1 MKNIKKRLIGWTL
14 GLALSLGVGIG
25 IASNTHSEITGVEAA
40 GETSVAKLTFPD
52 DNQDNNKVQ
61 VYSKTWDAKI
71 GTNTWSIKEFNNNNW
86 NNKWT
91 YIKCGNKSAAS
102 VATITNTTP
111 LEGVSRIVVNI
122 GKLNDTKVNSFYLQC
137 GKTDADISE
146 NKLTLPIKLNA
157 NVFEVGSSEFK
168 FFKLSF
174 DCAKSTKSIGNGLV
188 QVDSVEYYKI
198 DENAHSV
205 SISGPIAVE
214 KGKTIKLEAS
224 CSKTDSVTWSCAP
237 EGVAT
242 VSSTG
247 LVTGVSEGEA
257 TVTATC
263 AGSGTATYKVKVFEI
278 VKGKTISEV
287 MNLPADATKLYEI
300 NGTVSQ
306 WHTNNGELNNDASQY
321 GNYYLKDSSVS
332 EGNGLLIYGATATA
346 DSLSYDGTKFV
357 FNNPKDYLANEL
369 TKDTKIGS
377 NVVMYGFRLDYKDK
391 KGTTTKEFNGVVTS
405 VTNSASDFATY
416 FLDALS
422 GACDASGNS
431 NMETLKLGW
440 ATVALEFAKLSN
452 VDKDVYAKGTGNS
465 TGNNI
470 EKAIALY
477 DYIATKYGTSL
488 ESEDCTNYNF
498 MNRSVT
504 PVAGSKTILGSN
516 GNASATALVTIVAL
530 ASLTAVGGFFFIR
543 KRKEQN

>member
-25 IASNTHSEITGVEAA
+25 IASNTHSEITGVEATGA
-40 GETSVAKLTFPD
+40 GETAVATLTFPD
-52 DNQDNNKVQ
+52 DNKVNNKVGA
-61 VYSKTWDAKI
+61 YNKPWPAPAKI
-71 GTNTWSIKEFNNNNW
+71 GTNSWEIDNFNNNSW
-86 NNKWT
+86 NNDWT
-91 YIKCGNKSAAS
+91 YIKCGYAKQSLVAS
-102 VATITNTTP
+102 IKNTT
-111 LEGVSRIVVNI
+111 EMAGVSKIVVTI
-122 GKLNDTKVNSFYLQC
+122 GEVTAKNVNRFYLECSSTSAGTAAKTIEKTIQKGEVVFDIGSAEFSYFKLN
-137 GKTDADISE
+137 
-146 NKLTLPIKLNA
+146 
-157 NVFEVGSSEFK
+157 
-168 FFKLSF
+168 F
-174 DCAKSTKSIGNGLV
+174 DCKAVKACV
-188 QVDSVEYYKI
+188 QVNSVEYIKI
-198 DENAHSV
+198 DESVHSI
-205 SISGPIAVE
+205 SISGPKAVE
-214 KGKTIKLEAS
+214 KGKTIQLEAS
-224 CSKTDSVTWSCAP
+224 CSKTDLITWSCAP
-237 EGVAT
+237 ENVAT
-242 VSSTG
+242 ISSEG

-278 VKGKTISEV
+278 VKGKTITEIT
-287 MNLPADATKLYEI
+287 NLPADATKLYEI

-306 WHTNNGELNNDASQY
+306 WYTNKGKLNTDASQY

-332 EGNGLLIYGATATA
+332 EGNGLLIYGATATV
-346 DSLSYDGTKFV
+346 DSLTYDGTKFV
-357 FNNPKDYLANEL
+357 FNNPKDYLDNTL
-369 TKDTKIGS
+369 TKNTKIGS
-377 NVVMYGFRLDYKDK
+377 NVVMYGIRLDHNDI
-391 KGTTTKEFNGVVTS
+391 KEFQGIVIS

-416 FLDALS
+416 FLDTLS
-422 GACDASGNS
+422 GVCDASGNS
-431 NMETLKLGW
+431 DMETLKLGW

-488 ESEDCTNYNF
+488 ESKDCTNYNF

-504 PVAGSKTILGSN
+504 PVAGSKTILDSN
-516 GNASATALVTIVAL
+516 GNVSATALVAIVTL

>member
-25 IASNTHSEITGVEAA
+25 IASNAHSEITEIEAVGT

-52 DNQDNNKVQ
+52 DNQANNKVGA
-61 VYSKTWDAKI
+61 YNKSWPAPAKK
-71 GTNTWSIKEFNNNNW
+71 GTNSWEINNFNNNSW
-86 NNKWT
+86 NNNWT
-91 YIKCGNKSAAS
+91 YIKCGYSKQAL
-102 VATITNTTP
+102 VANIKNTTKIV
-111 LEGVSRIVVNI
+111 GASKIVVTI
-122 GKLNDTKVNSFYLQC
+122 GAVTASNVNSFFLECSNTSTGAAEKKIEKKIQKGEVVFDVGTAEFSYF
-137 GKTDADISE
+137 
-146 NKLTLPIKLNA
+146 NLN
-157 NVFEVGSSEFK
+157 
-168 FFKLSF
+168 F
-174 DCAKSTKSIGNGLV
+174 DCKAVKACV
-188 QVDSVEYYKI
+188 QVNSVEYIKI
-198 DENAHSV
+198 DESVHSV
-205 SISGPIAVE
+205 SISGPKAVE
-214 KGKTIKLEAS
+214 KGKTVQLEAS
-224 CSKTDSVTWSCAP
+224 CSKTDLISWSCTP
-237 EGVAT
+237 ENVAT

-452 VDKDVYAKGTGNS
+452 VDKDVYSKGTGNS

>member
-40 GETSVAKLTFPD
+40 GETTVATLTFPD
-52 DNQDNNKVQ
+52 ENKANNKVGA
-61 VYSKTWDAKI
+61 YTKTWTAKI
-71 GTNTWSIKEFNNNNW
+71 GTNSWSIKNFNNNNW
-86 NNKWT
+86 GWKL
-91 YIKCGNKSAAS
+91 IKCGRKDVAS
-102 VATITNTTP
+102 VASITNTTA
-111 LEGVSRIVVNI
+111 LANVSRINVSIPSVTAAN
-122 GKLNDTKVNSFYLQC
+122 VNSFYLEC
-137 GKTDADISE
+137 GKTATTINE
-146 NKLTLPIKLNA
+146 NKKVFTIKSGDNA
-157 NVFEVGSSEFK
+157 LDVGSNEYS
-168 FFKLSF
+168 FFKLTF
-174 DCAKSTKSIGNGLV
+174 DCKGGSGNGFV
-188 QVDSVEYYKI
+188 QIDSIIYNEVDDTV
-198 DENAHSV
+198 HSV
-205 SISGPIAVE
+205 LVSGPKAVE
-214 KGKTIKLEAS
+214 KGKTVQLEAS
-224 CSKTDSVTWSCAP
+224 CSKDDAITWACTP
-237 EGVAT
+237 ENVAT

-263 AGSGTATYKVKVFEI
+263 DGSGTETYKVKVFEI

-287 MNLPADATKLYEI
+287 TNLPADATKLYEI

-306 WHTNNGELNNDASQY
+306 WYTNKGNLNTNASQY

-332 EGNGLLIYGATATA
+332 EGDGLLIYGATATA
-346 DSLSYDGTKFV
+346 NSLSYDGTEFV
-357 FNNPKDYLANEL
+357 FNNPKDYLDNEL

-377 NVVMYGFRLDYKDK
+377 NVVMYGFRLDY
-391 KGTTTKEFNGVVTS
+391 GSTKEFNGIVTS
-405 VTNSASDFATY
+405 VTNPASDFAAY

-504 PVAGSKTILGSN
+504 PVAGSKTILDSN
-516 GNASATALVTIVAL
+516 GNVSATALVTVVAL
-530 ASLTAVGGFFFIR
+530 ASLTAAGSFFFIR

>member
-40 GETSVAKLTFPD
+40 GETNVATLTFPD
-52 DNQDNNKVQ
+52 ENKKNVQD
-61 VYSKTWDAKI
+61 YTTTWNAKK
-71 GTNTWSIKEFNNNNW
+71 GTNTWSISNFNNNNW
-86 NNKWT
+86 GWDH
-91 YIKCGNKSAAS
+91 IRCGRKQTAS
-102 VATITNTTP
+102 IASITNTTA
-111 LEGVSRIVVNI
+111 LEGVSQIVIDIPSV
-122 GKLNDTKVNSFYLQC
+122 TVSSVNSFYLEC
-137 GKTDADISE
+137 GKKSDAINANKKVFEITSGVNTLDVGSNE
-146 NKLTLPIKLNA
+146 YSYFKLT
-157 NVFEVGSSEFK
+157 
-168 FFKLSF
+168 F
-174 DCAKSTKSIGNGLV
+174 DCKGGSGNGFVRVKSIEFN
-188 QVDSVEYYKI
+188 KI
-198 DENAHSV
+198 DENVH
-205 SISGPIAVE
+205 SISITGSKAVE
-214 KGKTIKLEAS
+214 KGKTIQLVAS
-224 CSKTDSVTWSCAP
+224 CSKNDLINWSCTP
-237 EGVAT
+237 ENVAT
-242 VSSTG
+242 ISSEG

-278 VKGKTISEV
+278 VKGKTITEIT
-287 MNLPADATKLYEI
+287 NLPADATKLYEI

-306 WHTNNGELNNDASQY
+306 WYTNKGKLNTDASQY

-346 DSLSYDGTKFV
+346 DSLTYDGTKFV
-357 FNNPKDYLANEL
+357 FNNPKDYLDNTL
-369 TKDTKIGS
+369 TKNTKIGS
-377 NVVMYGFRLDYKDK
+377 NVVMYGIRLDHNDI
-391 KGTTTKEFNGVVTS
+391 KEFQGIVIS

-416 FLDALS
+416 FLDTLS
-422 GACDASGNS
+422 GVCDASGNS
-431 NMETLKLGW
+431 DMETLKLGW

-477 DYIATKYGTSL
+477 DYIATKYGASL
-488 ESEDCTNYNF
+488 ESKDCTNYNF

-504 PVAGSKTILGSN
+504 PVAGSKTILDSN
-516 GNASATALVTIVAL
+516 GNVSATALVAIVTL